1 MQGHRSAAAKWLS
14 QELLDPNDPRN
25 AALLE
30 LLRTRSA
37 AANSGAGPG
46 GMPDLF
52 RCGTVAAA
60 QAGYAALHA
69 S

>member
-1 MQGHRSAAAKWLS
+1 LLLLLQGHRSAAAKWLS

-46 GMPDLF
+46 GVPDLF
-52 RCGTVAAA
+52 RCKPYLLLSSLT
-60 QAGYAALHA
+60 
-69 S
+69 